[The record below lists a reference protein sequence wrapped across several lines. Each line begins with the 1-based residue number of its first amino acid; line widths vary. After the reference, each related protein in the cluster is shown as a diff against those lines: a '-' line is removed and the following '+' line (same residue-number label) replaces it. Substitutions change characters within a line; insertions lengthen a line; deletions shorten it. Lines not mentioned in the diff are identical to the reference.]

1 MDAAAHHPQQGDFR
15 ITLLG
20 TGSPRPSLTRH
31 HPAAFVQWG
40 ERGRM
45 LVDAG
50 DGVVSQLLAAGIP
63 LESITQI
70 ALTHMHW
77 DHILGYPALIW
88 GSWNMGRLALTV
100 TGPVGTRNMH
110 DQLVERYYREQAEW
124 AMELGFPRAGFDD
137 ILVRDVAVGW
147 SETIDGCLVQAGP
160 VLHPPMDAL
169 AYRFSYS
176 GRSLVVTGDTARCDE
191 LVAFCE
197 SADVLVIDACAIEPS
212 PDLPVERRRII
223 ERLHAF
229 HASPQD
235 CVEIAAAANVPRV
248 VLTHHLPGPLPG
260 VKRSSYAGEVI
271 VGNDLDVIEI

>member
-1 MDAAAHHPQQGDFR
+1 
-15 ITLLG
+15 
-20 TGSPRPSLTRH
+20 
-31 HPAAFVQWG
+31 
-40 ERGRM
+40 M

-50 DGVVSQLLAAGIP
+50 DGVVSQLLAAGIA

-100 TGPVGTRNMH
+100 TGPMGTRNMH

-212 PDLPVERRRII
+212 RICLSNAAHHRAPACIPCEPAGLCGARCRRERAEGRADPSPARRT
-223 ERLHAF
+223 
-229 HASPQD
+229 P
-235 CVEIAAAANVPRV
+235 C
-248 VLTHHLPGPLPG
+248 
-260 VKRSSYAGEVI
+260 GETVRATPAR
-271 VGNDLDVIEI
+271 

>member
-1 MDAAAHHPQQGDFR
+1 MDAAVNHPQQGDFR

-40 ERGRM
+40 EGGHM

-100 TGPVGTRNMH
+100 TGPVGTRTMH
-110 DQLVERYYREQAEW
+110 DQLVERYYRAQAEW
-124 AMELGFPRAGFDD
+124 AMKLGFPRAGFDD
-137 ILVRDVAVGW
+137 ILVRDVPLDDPKVG
-147 SETIDGCLVQAGP
+147 
-160 VLHPPMDAL
+160 
-169 AYRFSYS
+169 
-176 GRSLVVTGDTARCDE
+176 
-191 LVAFCE
+191 
-197 SADVLVIDACAIEPS
+197 DVLVIPATGAYGHSMANNYNAIPRPPVIFCRDGNARAVVRRETYE
-212 PDLPVERRRII
+212 DLTAR
-223 ERLHAF
+223 
-229 HASPQD
+229 D
-235 CVEIAAAANVPRV
+235 
-248 VLTHHLPGPLPG
+248 
-260 VKRSSYAGEVI
+260 
-271 VGNDLDVIEI
+271 DV